1 MSEAVDKEQ
10 DKFHVM
16 LNELYLA
23 RKVALELL
31 RDCST
36 HTSARIENAFML
48 EIVTLLYRKGIK
60 IEDEMIRMKKEG
72 NDEIASSLE
81 AFSLSRV
88 SKILRQSIIL
98 PESTSVGAE
107 LDL

>member
-10 DKFHVM
+10 DKFQVM

-48 EIVTLLYRKGIK
+48 EIVTLLYRKGVK
-60 IEDEMIRMKKEG
+60 VEDEMMRLKNAG
-72 NDEIASSLE
+72 QDELASYLE
-81 AFSLSRV
+81 AFSISRV
-88 SKILRQSIIL
+88 SKILRQSIIV
-98 PESTSVGAE
+98 PDSTSVGAE